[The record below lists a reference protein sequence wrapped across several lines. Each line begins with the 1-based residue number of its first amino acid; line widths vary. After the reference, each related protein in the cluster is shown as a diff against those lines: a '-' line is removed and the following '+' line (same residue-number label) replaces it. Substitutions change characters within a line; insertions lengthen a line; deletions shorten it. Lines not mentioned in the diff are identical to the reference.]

1 MIEKFMTKSGAKEIS
16 RAAEQRALQARTQ
29 PCNPGKLRPRAENH
43 HKNRYAPSLQG
54 HSPGFFCQCF
64 LRKPGT
70 TLMRNLLAEWFF
82 VDNNKIRNIWASM
95 FYPTNDQPVPNWP
108 PYEGN
113 FPVAKEFAAPAAPA
127 AAAPG
132 RGAGGQ

>member
-1 MIEKFMTKSGAKEIS
+1 M
-16 RAAEQRALQARTQ
+16 
-29 PCNPGKLRPRAENH
+29 
-43 HKNRYAPSLQG
+43 QG

-70 TLMRNLLAEWFF
+70 TLRRKLLAEWFF

-127 AAAPG
+127 ADGPG
-132 RGAGGQ
+132 RGAGRQ

>member
-1 MIEKFMTKSGAKEIS
+1 MTKSGAKEIS
-16 RAAEQRALQARTQ
+16 RAAEQRALQAGTQ

-54 HSPGFFCQCF
+54 HSPGLFCQCF

-82 VDNNKIRNIWASM
+82 VDNNKIR
-95 FYPTNDQPVPNWP
+95 QPVPNWP

-113 FPVAKEFAAPAAPA
+113 FPVAKEFAAPAAA
-127 AAAPG
+127 AADGPG
-132 RGAGGQ
+132 RGAGRQ